1 MQRKN
6 ALKNWL
12 SGVYPHTDFDLDFA
26 AADADFRRY
35 FRVTMPDGSTL
46 IAMDAPPDKM
56 DTAPYARVREIFA
69 NVNVP
74 RIIAHDRDQG
84 FMLLEDMGNITY
96 LAALQ
101 HDTRQEVHKNLL
113 LDAIDSLITLQ
124 QASQPDVLPG
134 YDEALMIRELNIFP
148 EWFCAKDQGKAL
160 TLAQRQL
167 WNDGVKTLL
176 PVLQTQKQVFVH
188 RDYIVRNLMLTS
200 GRPGVLDF
208 QDAVYGPV
216 SYDLVSLLRD
226 AFISWDDE
234 FVLDLVV
241 RYWEK
246 ARAAGIPVP
255 DDIDTFW
262 RDFEWMGVQRHLKVA
277 GIFARLRHRDGKD
290 KYYSEIPRFLGYVK
304 QTTRRYRELAPFY
317 QLLVELVGDDQVES
331 GYTF

>member
-6 ALKNWL
+6 ALQDWL
-12 SGVYPHTDFDLDFA
+12 VARYPGEKIALEFA

-35 FRVTMPDGSTL
+35 FRATLPDGSTM

-56 DTAPYARVREIFA
+56 DTAPYVRVRDIFQS
-69 NVNVP
+69 VNVP
-74 RIIAHDRDQG
+74 RIIAHDHEQG
-84 FMLLEDMGNITY
+84 FMLLEDLGNITY

-101 HDTRQEVHKNLL
+101 HDQRPEVHKQLL
-113 LDAIDSLITLQ
+113 LDAIDTLVTLQ
-124 QASQPDVLPG
+124 QASQPDVLPP
-134 YDEALMIRELNIFP
+134 YDQALLTRELNLFP
-148 EWFCAKDQGKAL
+148 EWFCAKDQGKPL

-167 WNDGVKTLL
+167 WNDGVAALL
-176 PVLQTQKQVFVH
+176 PVLLAQNRVYVH
-188 RDYIVRNLMLTS
+188 RDYIVRNLMLTP

-216 SYDLVSLLRD
+216 AYDLVSLLRD

-255 DDIDTFW
+255 ADIDTFW

-290 KYYSEIPRFLGYVK
+290 KYYPEIPRFLGYLK
-304 QTTRRYRELAPFY
+304 QTTRRYRELVPIY
-317 QLLVELVGDDQVES
+317 QLLVELVGDDQVET